1 MRGDQNLHCNPHFP
15 ALVFQRG
22 DKHCV
27 ELDGK
32 AFNIPPNK
40 YPSEVR
46 FADRSNAEAYADLVV
61 KSKLTHEGAL
71 ADMFSVDGD
80 NFVPSTVEVIW

>member
-1 MRGDQNLHCNPHFP
+1 MRGDQSLHCNPYFP

-40 YPSEVR
+40 YPAEVR
-46 FADRSNAEAYADLVV
+46 FSSRDIAEAYADLVV
-61 KSKLTHEGAL
+61 KEKLTHEGAL
-71 ADMFSVDGD
+71 SGLF
-80 NFVPSTVEVIW
+80 NEVPSTVEVIW

>member
-1 MRGDQNLHCNPHFP
+1 MRGDQQLHCNPHFP

-32 AFNIPPNK
+32 SFNTPPNK
-40 YPSEVR
+40 YPAEVR
-46 FADRSNAEAYADLVV
+46 FASRDIAGQYADLVV
-61 KSKLTHEGAL
+61 KNKLTHEGAL
-71 ADMFSVDGD
+71 AELFDE
-80 NFVPSTVEVIW
+80 VPSTIEVIW